1 MKLSAV
7 ATSIVLTLTLSV
19 CSGPAMAQHPNR
31 GHAPAGHAVPQGHP
45 GMGHVPPHIQMQI
58 HQQQMQY
65 QQHMQRM
72 QQQAIQQAHQQY
84 QKDLHQ
90 FNQWLKANGGAS
102 ASRLPNNPADFDR
115 WAQNQHQ
122 KKARGQS
129 YDPLY
134 DQYRAF
140 AGSMTSSGSHQQGRG
155 PGEHV
160 PIAGARQR
168 EERPAARGRRVDGRT
183 VVDGP
188 GGEEEPGDR
197 SGRLHDPAREARRT
211 QARRGTRRRTHA

>member
-115 WAQNQHQ
+115 SAQNQHQ

-134 DQYRAF
+134 DHYRAF
-140 AGSMTSSGSHQQGRG
+140 AGSMTSSGSRHQGGGQASTSQSPAHGNAKHG
-155 PGEHV
+155 
-160 PIAGARQR
+160 QQ
-168 EERPAARGRRVDGRT
+168 PAAAGSMAGQSSTGQAAKKSQATGAAGSTTRQEKHAEHKR
-183 VVDGP
+183 
-188 GGEEEPGDR
+188 E
-197 SGRLHDPAREARRT
+197 EARR
-211 QARRGTRRRTHA
+211 RTPA